1 MSRSKKVVVSGGA
14 TKVSGGAV
22 PRGKE
27 RRGSD
32 ESEDEE
38 LQAAK

>member
-1 MSRSKKVVVSGGA
+1 MSRSKKVSGGA
-14 TKVSGGAV
+14 TKKVSGGAV